1 MARFS
6 NNDLFHPSAGTG
18 ELQKTASQT
27 VQLIELHFDPANNI
41 SGIENIY
48 LTDCFF
54 DISYDSST
62 APDSGANT
70 YSSVGNILSI
80 SPVQESTQLRV
91 NTLTATLSGV
101 DNAIM
106 QDILHHDIVN
116 TRVVIYRAFLVDNTF
131 NTSKVYMMFDGIM
144 KSWSVK
150 EAADTATISANI
162 STHWANFEQKAGRKT
177 NSTSQQNTRQ
187 YNTTAT
193 FFTKD
198 KGFEFASAMI
208 NDIAWGPRGK
218 Q

>member
-1 MARFS
+1 MARFD
-6 NNDLFHPSAGTG
+6 NNDLFNTSNTG
-18 ELQKTASQT
+18 ELQKTATQT
-27 VQLIELHFDPANNI
+27 VHLIELHFDPTNSIAD
-41 SGIENIY
+41 IENIY

-54 DISYDSST
+54 DLTYDSDT
-62 APDSGANT
+62 APDTGTNT

-106 QDILHHDIVN
+106 QDVLHYDIVN
-116 TRVVIYRAFLVDNTF
+116 TRVVIYRAFLNNNTF

-150 EAADTATISANI
+150 EAVDTATISANI

-198 KGFEFASAMI
+198 RGFEFASAMI
-208 NDIAWGPRGK
+208 NDIAWGPRG
-218 Q
+218 QV